1 MLKLKNILSELAI
14 TQGKVYTDKDLKP
27 FKVNEDGHTDVPS
40 AIRKIQTSIED
51 CNQILQQLQS
61 MSDEQSLPS
70 WWTDK
75 ITISADYLNK
85 ARDFILNPKES
96 VDEVEEND

>member
-1 MLKLKNILSELAI
+1 MYH
-14 TQGKVYTDKDLKP
+14 QC
-27 FKVNEDGHTDVPS
+27 
-40 AIRKIQTSIED
+40 IRKIQTSIED

-70 WWTDK
+70 WWTDN

-85 ARDFILNPKES
+85 S
-96 VDEVEEND
+96 

>member
-1 MLKLKNILSELAI
+1 MWNKW
-14 TQGKVYTDKDLKP
+14 KDFRLDEDL
-27 FKVNEDGHTDVPS
+27 NEDGYTDVPS
-40 AIRKIQTSIED
+40 DIRKIQTSIED

-75 ITISADYLNK
+75 ITISAGL
-85 ARDFILNPKES
+85 F
-96 VDEVEEND
+96 